1 MPSSISLVLLGDA
14 DASQVA
20 IAAVLLADALPYEAV
35 SAASPDAFCAA
46 LAKPDVEIGICGFG
60 PGRSDRVRVIRAARE
75 AAPAVSLIAVIA
87 DDDPSLEE
95 QLLREGVED
104 CVAHSRLGRLPWVV
118 RRAMRERE
126 AVAQRQRL
134 QQELDSLDLQLRHA
148 QRLTNLAR
156 LAGGVAHDFN
166 NLLTIINGCCQLLL
180 NSLPAGHVLRPLV
193 EPIEQAGARGAE
205 LTTRLLA
212 FSRREPAATATVNL
226 NHVIREVQPMLTPLI
241 GETVRL
247 ALNLEPSLWNVRA
260 DPSELSQILMNL
272 VTNARDAMPDGGIVG
287 IRTANVDLFSG
298 GSSPAAGSF
307 VELVVRDSGCG
318 MSEDVRMRI
327 FEPFFTTKPAGE
339 GTGLGLATV
348 RRIVA
353 KSGGEIDVETAVGR
367 GTTMRVRLP
376 RAEGLE
382 TAAPAPRVEETVTTT
397 TGSETVLLVEDEIG
411 VRRVLGGFL
420 RAGGYRV
427 LEAPDAES
435 ATAICRKEA
444 GSIDLLLSDVV
455 LPGANGPNLAAS
467 LKEMIPGLKT
477 LFISGYPA
485 EAIAPPGL
493 DRTPAFLAKPFS
505 REVLL
510 QKVRTVLAAE
520 IQ

>member
-1 MPSSISLVLLGDA
+1 MACSISLVLLEDA
-14 DASQVA
+14 GASRDG
-20 IAAVLLADALPYEAV
+20 ITAALRAEGLVHEVTIVRSVEALG
-35 SAASPDAFCAA
+35 AA
-46 LAKPDVEIGICGFG
+46 LAQPQVEVGICGLSARTAE
-60 PGRSDRVRVIRAARE
+60 PARLIRTARD
-75 AAPAVSLIAVIA
+75 AAPQVSLIVVMLG
-87 DDDPSLEE
+87 DDPALE
-95 QLLREGVED
+95 QTLFREGADEVIPRG
-104 CVAHSRLGRLPWVV
+104 RLGRLPWAI
-118 RRAMRERE
+118 RRVLRERE
-126 AVAQRQRL
+126 AAAQRQRL

-180 NSLPAGHVLRPLV
+180 NSLPPGHVFRPLV

-212 FSRREPAATATVNL
+212 FSRREPPATAMVSL
-226 NHVIREVQPMLTPLI
+226 NQVIREVQPMLTPLV

-260 DPSELSQILMNL
+260 DPGELSQVLMNL
-272 VTNARDAMPDGGIVG
+272 VTNARDAMPDGGIAG

-327 FEPFFTTKPAGE
+327 FEPFFTTKAAGE
-339 GTGLGLATV
+339 GTGLGLPTV

-353 KSGGEIDVETAVGR
+353 KCGGEIDVETAVGR

-376 RAEGLE
+376 RAEGFETPAPPPPLE
-382 TAAPAPRVEETVTTT
+382 QPAPAS
-397 TGSETVLLVEDEIG
+397 GSGTVLLVEDEIG

-427 LEAPDAES
+427 LEAGDADAAS
-435 ATAICRKEA
+435 AICRKEA
-444 GSIDLLLSDVV
+444 GAIDLLVSDVV
-455 LPGANGPNLAAS
+455 LPGANGPSLAAS
-467 LKEMIPGLKT
+467 LKQMIPGLRT

-485 EAIAPPGL
+485 EAIAPSGL
-493 DRTPAFLAKPFS
+493 DKVPAFLAKPFS
-505 REVLL
+505 REALL
-510 QKVRTVLAAE
+510 QKVRSVLGAE
-520 IQ
+520 AS